1 MSKLMRSEL
10 KAIVKECL
18 VEILSEGLSSGN
30 AINETMQNSPFQKI
44 EPMHTRKSKHL
55 DNIVYN
61 KSIEKKKKNIRR
73 NVMNSNITSDPV
85 LNELLADTAT
95 LTLQEQASAER
106 RKGANIS
113 IAGDNAAKLAAA
125 SDPAD
130 LFSES
135 AGKWAQLAFS
145 K

>member
-18 VEILSEGLSSGN
+18 VEILSEGLNSGN
-30 AINETMQNSPFQKI
+30 VVNESKSFAPKSNMQSA
-44 EPMHTRKSKHL
+44 RRSSHL

-61 KSIEKKKKNIRR
+61 KSVEKKKKNIRR

-85 LNELLADTAT
+85 LNELLADTAVS
-95 LTLQEQASAER
+95 TLQEQASAES
-106 RKGANIS
+106 RKSASVS
-113 IAGDNAAKLAAA
+113 ITGDRAAKLAAE

>member
-18 VEILSEGLSSGN
+18 VEILSEGLNSGN
-30 AINETMQNSPFQKI
+30 AINETLQFSSPQKR
-44 EPMHTRKSKHL
+44 EPVRTRKSSHL

-61 KSIEKKKKNIRR
+61 KSIEKKKKSIKK

-85 LNELLADTAT
+85 LNELLADTAIS
-95 LTLQEQASAER
+95 TLQEQASAEG
-106 RKGANIS
+106 RKSASVS
-113 IAGDNAAKLAAA
+113 IAGDRAAKMAAA
-125 SDPAD
+125 ADPSD
-130 LFSES
+130 LFAES

>member
-18 VEILSEGLSSGN
+18 VEILSEGLASENTVNESKNFVPKNNIPSVKRSS
-30 AINETMQNSPFQKI
+30 
-44 EPMHTRKSKHL
+44 HL

-61 KSIEKKKKNIRR
+61 STVEKKKKNIRR

-95 LTLQEQASAER
+95 STLQEQAHAER
-106 RKGANIS
+106 RKGANIA
-113 IAGDNAAKLAAA
+113 ITGDRAAKLAAE